1 MIYMKNLLNDM
12 VSKNN
17 LIRVLFVL
25 WLGVST
31 SQASAQMIDL
41 NAAFPADTSIRTG
54 TLSNGMKYYIKKNQ
68 KPENRAE
75 LRLAVN
81 VGSTMENESQ
91 LGLAHFVEHMAFNGT
106 KNFKKNDLVNYL
118 ESIGT
123 KFGAHLNAYTSF
135 DETVY
140 MLQVPTDKPEFMDKG
155 LMILNDWA
163 FGLTFDSVEIEKER
177 GVIIEEWRLGQGA
190 EERMRN
196 QYWPVLFKGSRYESR
211 LPIGT
216 KKNLETFKHSDLKK
230 FYYDFYRPENMAI
243 VIVGDIDVD
252 KIEKAII
259 NQFKVNPYKD
269 KAPPINKWAVEP
281 HDGIRVK
288 SVRDDENSFTLV
300 QVVYKHP
307 SKVQKVVG
315 DYRRNLV
322 ISAIGIMLNNRLEEV
337 TKNPASG
344 ILYASAGYG
353 SFVRTTDA
361 FYGVA
366 LLNEKNI
373 KNAIFNYMAELEK
386 VSQFGFTA
394 SELDRAQKSLLRNIE
409 KGYEERSKTES
420 ASYADEYIRNF
431 LSSEPIPGIAFE
443 KMIYDQYVPSITLDE
458 VNREIKTLITP
469 NKNEGVI
476 LMLSGS
482 YKEQISDDQLKEW
495 VVSAHGQ
502 KVEAYKDEVI
512 TSPLLP
518 SLPANSGKI
527 VKEAKSEIFGAGVWE
542 LQNGMTVI
550 YKQTDY
556 KNDEIRFYG
565 SMLGGTSLAEAGKE
579 YSADF
584 SSYII
589 EQSGAGNYDNIQ
601 ISKYLSDKIVS
612 VSLGISEYSN
622 IINGYCSPK
631 DLEVAMQLIYAYLKF
646 PRYDEKA
653 FESVMSNYAAMLA
666 NRGNDPE
673 SVFQDSLNFILN
685 SYHPR
690 YKPNSVEDLK
700 KVNHKDAYD
709 FFKSS
714 FSNVNGMKMVFVGN
728 IPADSF
734 KVYVEKYLATLPSS
748 EKPSNYKDLNV
759 KTLAGN
765 YSKIIKKGI
774 EPKSS
779 VEMIYT
785 GPFENNIKNRLEF
798 NALMKL
804 ISIKLRENLRE
815 DKGGTYG
822 VGAYNTIQRIPKTE
836 YKVFI
841 VWGCAPENVDLLMT
855 AAKDE
860 IAKAKNTLCS
870 VEDLNKVKETL
881 KRDKESAEKTN
892 SFWISTLN
900 SYYASGEN
908 QDNYKLYNSYIDA
921 LTPQM
926 MQELAKKYF
935 NDSELK
941 IFILNPEQ

>member
-1 MIYMKNLLNDM
+1 MKNLLNDM

-17 LIRVLFVL
+17 FIKALFVF
-25 WLGVST
+25 WLSISST
-31 SQASAQMIDL
+31 QSNAQMIDL
-41 NAAFPADTSIRTG
+41 NSVFPVDSSIRTG
-54 TLSNGMKYYIKKNQ
+54 TLANGMKYYIKKNQ

-81 VGSTMENESQ
+81 VGSTMENENQ

-163 FGLTFDSVEIEKER
+163 FGLSFDSLEIEKER

-190 EERMRN
+190 DERMRN
-196 QYWPVLFKGSRYESR
+196 QYWPTLFKGSRYESR

-230 FYYDFYRPENMAI
+230 FYFDFYRPENMAI
-243 VIVGDIDVD
+243 VIVGDIDVN
-252 KIEKAII
+252 KVEQAIKK
-259 NQFKVNPYKD
+259 QFSASPYKD
-269 KAPPINKWAVEP
+269 KAPSINEWKVEA

-288 SVRDDENSFTLV
+288 SVRDDENPYTLV
-300 QVVYKHP
+300 QVIYKHP
-307 SKVQKVVG
+307 AFEEKVIG
-315 DYRRNLV
+315 DYRKNLV
-322 ISAIGIMLNNRLEEV
+322 ISAIGIMLNNRLEELS
-337 TKNPASG
+337 KNSTSG

-373 KNAIFNYMAELEK
+373 KDAIFNYVAELEK

-394 SELDRAQKSLLRNIE
+394 TELDRAKKSLLRNIE
-409 KGYEERSKTES
+409 KGYEERTKTES
-420 ASYADEYIRNF
+420 SSYADEYIRNF
-431 LSSEPIPGIAFE
+431 LSGEPIPGIAFE
-443 KMIYDQYVPSITLDE
+443 KAIYDQYVPSITLDE
-458 VNREIKTLITP
+458 VNREIKKLITP
-469 NKNEGVI
+469 NKNEAVI
-476 LMLSGS
+476 LMASGS
-482 YKEQISDDQLKEW
+482 LKEKITDEQLKDW
-495 VVSAHGQ
+495 VQTAHNQ
-502 KVEAYKDEVI
+502 KVSAYKDEVI
-512 TSPLLP
+512 NSPLLP
-518 SLPANSGKI
+518 SLPSNSGKI
-527 VKEAKSEIFGAGVWE
+527 VKESKSEIFGAGVWE

-565 SMLGGTSLAEAGKE
+565 NMLGGTSLAPAGKE

-584 SSYII
+584 ASYII
-589 EQSGAGNYDNIQ
+589 EQSGVGNYDNIQ
-601 ISKYLSDKIVS
+601 ITKFLSDKIVS
-612 VSLGISEYSN
+612 VNLGISEYNN
-622 IINGYCSPK
+622 IINGFCSPK
-631 DLEVAMQLIYAYLKF
+631 DLEVAMQMIYAYIKF
-646 PRYDEKA
+646 PRFDEKA
-653 FESVMSNYAAMLA
+653 FENVMSNYAAMLA

-673 SVFQDSLNFILN
+673 SVFQDSVNFILN

-690 YKPNSVEDLK
+690 YKPNNVEDLK

-709 FFKSS
+709 FYKSS
-714 FSNVNGMKMVFVGN
+714 FGSVNGMRMVFVGN
-728 IPADSF
+728 IPLDSF
-734 KVYVEKYLATLPSS
+734 KIYVEKYLATLPSS
-748 EKPSNYKDLNV
+748 DKSSSYKDLNV

-765 YSKIIKKGI
+765 YSKIINKGI

-779 VEMIYT
+779 VQMIYT
-785 GPFENNIKNRLEF
+785 GSFENNIKNRLEF

-822 VGAYNTIQRIPKTE
+822 VGAYNSIQRIPKSE

-841 VWGCAPENVDLLMT
+841 VWGCAPDNLDLLLS
-855 AAKDE
+855 AAKEE
-860 IAKAKNTLCS
+860 ISKTKNGLCS
-870 VEDLNKVKETL
+870 IEDLNKVKETL

-892 SFWISTLN
+892 SFWVSTLN
-900 SYYASGEN
+900 SYYSSGEN
-908 QDNYKLYNSYIDA
+908 QENYKLYNSYIDA

-941 IFILNPEQ
+941 IFILNPEQP